1 MESVAGPRGV
11 GVIELVAA
19 GLDLDCEGLA
29 AASACLSREERR
41 RAARFYSAR
50 ERRRFIAA
58 RGRLRAEL
66 AARLGTTPAAVA
78 FTCGQNGKPALAE
91 PFAGSGWCF
100 NVSHS
105 GELALYAFARAC
117 ELGVDVEA
125 VRDVPE
131 SAAIAQQ
138 HFSAPENARLL
149 SAPAQERPLEFLR
162 LWTRKEA
169 YAKALGDGMARP
181 LGAIDVTGTPAGW
194 RLDSFSPRSGYIA
207 ALAARST

>member
-11 GVIELVAA
+11 GAIELVVA
-19 GLDLDCEGLA
+19 GLDLDCEALA

-41 RAARFYSAR
+41 RAARFRSAR

-58 RGRLRAEL
+58 RARLRAEL
-66 AARLGTTPAAVA
+66 AARLGTTPEAVA
-78 FTCGQNGKPALAE
+78 IGCGKNGKPALAE
-91 PFAGSGWCF
+91 PFAASGWCF

-125 VRDVPE
+125 VREVAE

-138 HFSAPENARLL
+138 VFSPPENARFL
-149 SAPAQERPLEFLR
+149 SAPAQDRPLEFLR

-169 YAKALGDGMARP
+169 YAKALGEGIAAP
-181 LGAIDVTGTPAGW
+181 LEAIDVTATPAGW
-194 RLDSFSPRSGYIA
+194 RLESFSPRSGYIA

>member
-11 GVIELVAA
+11 GAIELVAA
-19 GLDLDCEGLA
+19 GLDLDCEALA
-29 AASACLSREERR
+29 AVSACLSREERR

-58 RGRLRAEL
+58 R
-66 AARLGTTPAAVA
+66 LGTTPAAVA
-78 FTCGQNGKPALAE
+78 FSCGKNGKPALAE

-149 SAPAQERPLEFLR
+149 SAPAQARPLEFLR

-169 YAKALGDGMARP
+169 YAKALGDGIARP
-181 LGAIDVTGTPAGW
+181 LDAIDVTETPAGW